1 MYFLDFILSGI
12 ALLATLIISIIP
24 LQYEI
29 YHRETHKYTTQGKW
43 FVVFAIIAIVSW
55 LTTPFRLY
63 TESLSVSEKNLVE
76 NESLVKEIDSLK
88 NVSVQRMKELKKED
102 SIQIAAALE
111 KAKDSLGSMNKTDS
125 PGIKLKDSALGKPAD
140 TLHNLPARSEKP
152 KPAVKRKNKSSSLA
166 NNLPQEK
173 ELSEDEKMILMNS
186 LEQARKRYNIK
197 NNCVELAVNEGSHP
211 GDFLPHLRT
220 FLKNKGYEIK
230 DNKVG
235 LVVSFFYGVVVT
247 VNKNNCFS
255 IQIGNLRKSPI
266 IFRVQ

>member
-63 TESLSVSEKNLVE
+63 TESLSVSKKNLVE

-125 PGIKLKDSALGKPAD
+125 PGIKLKDSPLGKPAD

-152 KPAVKRKNKSSSLA
+152 KPAVKTK
-166 NNLPQEK
+166 
-173 ELSEDEKMILMNS
+173 
-186 LEQARKRYNIK
+186 
-197 NNCVELAVNEGSHP
+197 
-211 GDFLPHLRT
+211 
-220 FLKNKGYEIK
+220 
-230 DNKVG
+230 
-235 LVVSFFYGVVVT
+235 
-247 VNKNNCFS
+247 
-255 IQIGNLRKSPI
+255 
-266 IFRVQ
+266 

>member
-1 MYFLDFILSGI
+1 MYFLDFILSGT
-12 ALLATLIISIIP
+12 ALLATLIIAIIP

-29 YHRETHKYTTQGKW
+29 YHRETHQYTTQGKW

-55 LTTPFRLY
+55 LTTPLRLY
-63 TESLSVSEKNLVE
+63 KESLDASGKNQLE
-76 NESLVKEIDSLK
+76 QESLIKEIDSLK
-88 NVSVQRMKELKKED
+88 IVSVQKIKELKKED
-102 SIQIAAALE
+102 SLQIAAALE
-111 KAKDSLGSMNKTDS
+111 KAKDSLGSNMKTDS
-125 PGIKLKDSALGKPAD
+125 LG
-140 TLHNLPARSEKP
+140 NKP
-152 KPAVKRKNKSSSLA
+152 KDTSAGRPSDSLRNQASRTEKVKPPAITKNKSSSPLKKLA
-166 NNLPQEK
+166 PEK

-220 FLKNKGYEIK
+220 FLKNKGYETK
-230 DNKVG
+230 DNKAG

-255 IQIGNLRKSPI
+255 IQIGNLKKTPI